1 MIGRTISAL
10 DDGIRREILKLLR
23 RGERSVGDIAERFD
37 VSVPA
42 ISRHLAILRD
52 AELVTARREGKSVIY
67 RYSPEPLSELREWL
81 REMEMEE

>member
-10 DDGIRREILKLLR
+10 DDGTRREILKLLR

-52 AELVTARREGKSVIY
+52 AGLVTARREGKSVIY
-67 RYSPEPLSELREWL
+67 CYSPEPLSELREWL
-81 REMEMEE
+81 REMEREE